1 MFLSL
6 GVRNGWGATIALGIS
21 ICSFVQLSRD
31 VSGLWKEISHNPL
44 TCVKDWKERNMC
56 FEHGALT
63 M

>member
-1 MFLSL
+1 M
-6 GVRNGWGATIALGIS
+6 GAASALGIS
-21 ICSFVQLSRD
+21 ICSVVQLSRD